1 MATTSA
7 GRIVSLDI
15 LRGVAVMAILSV
27 NIVGMAMIESAYF
40 YPPDYGFG
48 STGDRVMWALNSVLV
63 DGRFRSLFSILFG
76 ASLTLVVSRAVAA
89 GRKGWTV
96 HYPRMIVLL
105 LFGVLHYYL
114 LWWGD
119 ILVNYALVGMIAF
132 VFWRLDAPK
141 LLAVAVLV
149 LAVYYLPQTVDGM
162 AQIAKVEAGL
172 TPGAA
177 PDLRAAVEEMLAT
190 PRVPAEDIA
199 AAKAAHASIAA
210 HFRAMT
216 SGDAAMR
223 PWYSLPGY
231 GLETLGLMLIGMA
244 GLKSGF
250 LTASWSRRS
259 YVLTA
264 ALCLGLD
271 LTVHAIA
278 AVLILRADFAP
289 QVYYPWTH
297 LYVNPLHPVGAIG
310 YAALIILVFSRPGP
324 LGERIAAVGRAAF
337 SNYLGSTLIGTVL
350 FFGTGL
356 GLFGEVSRGQAWLFV
371 PPIWA
376 LMLLWSKWWLD
387 RFRYGPFEWVWRSL
401 SRWQVEPLRRSPL
414 PA

>member
-1 MATTSA
+1 MATTPA

-89 GRKGWTV
+89 GRKGWAV

-141 LLAVAVLV
+141 LMAAAVLV

-177 PDLRAAVEEMLAT
+177 PDLRAAVEQMLAT
-190 PRVPAEDIA
+190 PRVPAEEIA
-199 AAKAAHASIAA
+199 AAKAAHASIVA

-264 ALCLGLD
+264 ALCLGID

-324 LGERIAAVGRAAF
+324 LADRIAAVGRAAF

-387 RFRYGPFEWVWRSL
+387 RFRYGPFEWAWRSL

>member
-1 MATTSA
+1 MATTPA

-40 YPPDYGFG
+40 YPPDYGFQ

-89 GRKGWTV
+89 GRKGWAV

-141 LLAVAVLV
+141 LLSVAVLV
-149 LAVYYLPQTVDGM
+149 LAAYYLPQTVDGM

-172 TPGAA
+172 APDAA
-177 PDLRAAVEEMLAT
+177 PDLRASVEQMLAT
-190 PRVPAEDIA
+190 PRVPAEEIA

-210 HFRAMT
+210 HFRATT

-223 PWYSLPGY
+223 PWYSLPAY

-259 YVLTA
+259 YVATA
-264 ALCLGLD
+264 ALFLGLD

-289 QVYYPWTH
+289 QIYYPWTH
-297 LYVNPLHPVGAIG
+297 IYVNPLHPVGAIG

-324 LGERIAAVGRAAF
+324 LADRIAAVGRAAF

-387 RFRYGPFEWVWRSL
+387 RFRYGPFEWAWRSL

>member
-1 MATTSA
+1 MATTSP

-40 YPPDYGFG
+40 YPPDYGFD

-89 GRKGWTV
+89 GRKGWAV

-132 VFWRLDAPK
+132 VFWRLDARK
-141 LLAVAVLV
+141 LLSVAVLV
-149 LAVYYLPQTVDGM
+149 LAVYYLPQTIDGL
-162 AQIAKVEAGL
+162 AQLAKVEAGL

-177 PDLRAAVEEMLAT
+177 PELRAKVEEMLAT
-190 PRVPAEDIA
+190 RPVPVEEIA
-199 AAKAAHASIAA
+199 AAKAAHASVPA
-210 HFRAMT
+210 HLRAMT
-216 SGDAAMR
+216 TGNAAMR

-250 LTASWSRRS
+250 LTGSWSRRS
-259 YVLTA
+259 YVVIA
-264 ALCLGLD
+264 ALCLGID
-271 LTVHAIA
+271 LTVHTVA
-278 AVLILRADFAP
+278 AVLTLSADFAP
-289 QVYYPWTH
+289 QVYYPWTRT
-297 LYVNPLHPVGAIG
+297 YVNPLHPVGAIG
-310 YAALIILVFSRPGP
+310 YAALIILIFSRPSA
-324 LGERIAAVGRAAF
+324 LADRIAAVGRAAF

-350 FFGTGL
+350 FFGTGF

-387 RFRYGPFEWVWRSL
+387 RFRYGPFEWAWRSL
-401 SRWQVEPLRRSPL
+401 SRWQIEPMRRSPL
-414 PA
+414 P